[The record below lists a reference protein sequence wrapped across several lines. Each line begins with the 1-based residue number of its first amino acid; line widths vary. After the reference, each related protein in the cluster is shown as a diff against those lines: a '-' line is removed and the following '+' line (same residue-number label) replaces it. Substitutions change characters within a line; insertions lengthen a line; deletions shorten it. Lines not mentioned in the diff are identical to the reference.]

1 MMTLNH
7 MATFA
12 AVVKQGSFTAAA
24 QSLGL
29 SKPVVSK
36 QITQLEQSLG
46 VRLLNRT
53 TRRLHLT
60 EAGEVF
66 NTHCQSVVTQANIA
80 EQAVAPLQKDP
91 CGTLMVTAPQCLA
104 LSLFQDLLPAFQ
116 DRYPRITLDMN
127 ITGEMV
133 DLVEQGIDVAL
144 RIGELMD
151 SSLMA
156 RRLGP
161 FEFVTC
167 ASPEYLKNA
176 GQPEHPRDLLHHNC
190 LLYSEKPAPNHW
202 FFADTNEDA
211 DDEPIKVSVSG
222 NLLSDDALLL
232 KSAAL
237 AGQGIM
243 TGPTFM
249 FEEELASGR
258 LQSILSDYKPA
269 MTSLYAVYPFS
280 KNLSPK
286 VRVFVDYLVEHWK
299 DF

>member
-36 QITQLEQSLG
+36 QITQLEHSLG

-66 NTHCQSVVTQANIA
+66 NTHCQNVVTQANIA

-104 LSLFQDLLPAFQ
+104 LSLFQDLLPNFQ

-127 ITGEMV
+127 ITGELV

-161 FEFVTC
+161 FDFVIC
-167 ASPEYLKNA
+167 ASPGYWQQA
-176 GQPEHPRDLLHHNC
+176 GYPEHPRDLLHHNC
-190 LLYSEKPAPNHW
+190 LLYSEKQAPNHW
-202 FFADTNEDA
+202 FFADSDGEQ
-211 DDEPIKVSVSG
+211 IKVSVSG

-237 AGQGIM
+237 AGQGVM

-258 LQSILSDYKPA
+258 LQPILTDYKPA
-269 MTSLYAVYPFS
+269 KTSLYAVYPFS